1 MGIRTIEVTLFCIKR
16 YMLRHLIYN
25 EYFGNGIMIKSIIM
39 KVDGKK
45 ICAIKYMNSY
55 SHV

>member
-25 EYFGNGIMIKSIIM
+25 EYFGNGIVIKSIIM
-39 KVDGKK
+39 KVDSEKDL
-45 ICAIKYMNSY
+45 CY
-55 SHV
+55 